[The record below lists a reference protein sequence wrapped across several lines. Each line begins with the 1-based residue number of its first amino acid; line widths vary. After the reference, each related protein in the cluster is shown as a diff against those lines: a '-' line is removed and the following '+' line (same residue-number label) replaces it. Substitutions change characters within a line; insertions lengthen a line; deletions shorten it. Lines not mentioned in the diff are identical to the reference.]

1 MDDLKQ
7 LANQIK
13 QAKRVAI
20 FTHMRPDG
28 DAIGGSL
35 ALSCA
40 LEKMGIQTQ
49 VCVES
54 EIPSNL
60 TFLEGVEKIQKF
72 PTQPFE
78 LLILLDCADENRLGA
93 LWDEFLKCKR
103 KKIDTI
109 NIDHHVS
116 NTRFAKYNFVQ
127 NCASNCLNVAKLIK
141 YLGGS
146 FDKNIAQYLMV
157 GLLTDS
163 GNLSHDDVN
172 EECFSLAGQLVA
184 SGADVTTLTYQ
195 LFKRQSKARAALYAK
210 TMSGIRYFHDDRFAL
225 IVITREAM
233 QACSAT
239 QGDTEGFVDFP
250 LNIDGVEV
258 AAALMEVKFR
268 QYKVSLR
275 SKKYADVNQI
285 AGKYGGGGHV
295 RASGCML
302 FGDLEDVIDRLSFT
316 VSQYLED

>member
-40 LEKMGIQTQ
+40 LESMGIETQ

-72 PTQPFE
+72 PNQPFD
-78 LLILLDCADENRLGA
+78 LLVMLDCADENRLGT
-93 LWDEFLKCKR
+93 LWDEFLACKR

-109 NIDHHVS
+109 NIDHHIS
-116 NTRFAKYNFVQ
+116 NTRFAKYNFVR
-127 NCASNCLNVAKLIK
+127 NCASNCLNVATLIK
-141 YLGGS
+141 YMGGS

-184 SGADVTTLTYQ
+184 SGADVSKLTYQ

-210 TMSGIRYFHDDRFAL
+210 CMSGIRYFHNDRFAL

-233 QACSAT
+233 QTYGAT

-250 LNIDGVEV
+250 LNIDGIEV

-275 SKKYADVNQI
+275 SKTYANVNQI
-285 AGKYGGGGHV
+285 AAKYGGGGHV

-302 FGDLEDVIDRLSFT
+302 FGDLEDVIDRLSYT

>member
-184 SGADVTTLTYQ
+184 SGAHVTSLTYQ

-275 SKKYADVNQI
+275 SKKYVDVNQI